1 MNNKP
6 FLILICGP
14 SGSGKTTLANFIKD
28 RLSQELKCA
37 IFSQDNFYQEDS
49 NIPMIKNFKN
59 YDHPNSFNWERIKEF
74 FSDILNKKPTTL
86 NVYDYKKS
94 KYSDEKISI
103 SNNYDVFIFEGIY
116 SLFDDELNKNADL
129 KLYIDTEF
137 DECLIRRI
145 ERDVE
150 SRGRTISSVIE
161 QWRNVVKP
169 MNYQYISHQKI
180 FADLIIPSD
189 YDVSLNLLDS
199 GIKGIF
205 KKHAK

>member
-1 MNNKP
+1 MNKKP

-28 RLSQELKCA
+28 RLSQELNCA
-37 IFSQDNFYQEDS
+37 IFSQDNFYLTK
-49 NIPMIKNFKN
+49 NIPVVGEFNN
-59 YDHPNSFNWERIKEF
+59 YDHPASFDWKKINSFIDK
-74 FSDILNKKPTTL
+74 ILNKKSVKL
-86 NVYDYKKS
+86 NIYDYKKS
-94 KYSDEKISI
+94 QFSKEYIEF

-116 SLFDDELNKNADL
+116 ALFDEKINKIANL
-129 KLYIDTEF
+129 KLYIDTEL

-145 ERDVE
+145 ERDVKN
-150 SRGRTISSVIE
+150 RGRTIDSVIN

-169 MNYQYISHQKI
+169 MYSQHISHQRLY
-180 FADLIIPSD
+180 ADLIIPSD

-205 KKHAK
+205 KKNEK

>member
-1 MNNKP
+1 MSKKP

-37 IFSQDNFYQEDS
+37 IFSQDNFYLSKNE
-49 NIPMIKNFKN
+49 IPKIGEFYNF
-59 YDHPNSFNWERIKEF
+59 DHPNSFDWKKIKKF
-74 FSDILNKKPTTL
+74 IDDIMSRKEVTL
-86 NVYDYKKS
+86 NVYDYTKAQ
-94 KYSDEKISI
+94 YSDQKIVFS
-103 SNNYDVFIFEGIY
+103 SDYDVFIFEGIY
-116 SLFDDELNKNADL
+116 ALYDDELNKKADL

-145 ERDVE
+145 ERDVKN
-150 SRGRTISSVIE
+150 RDRTIESVID

-169 MNYQYISHQKI
+169 MNYQYISHQNI

-205 KKHAK
+205 KKNEK